1 MEWLQRFKRDVG
13 ILPPD
18 SNTGLG
24 VDKLPWSLSAGGT
37 GFAPPYVAPNPNAI
51 VAPLDSTQRVLCRE
65 GSEEFEPDAVAAK
78 RFLQTFTKRYE
89 APAKVFCSRELEN
102 GLSAYVKREVQKT
115 GVFPTDEQLRGR
127 ARDIMGMQSTAADDA
142 NLLAQ
147 FKNVVQKNS
156 LTSPITTA
164 TGGAAPNHSQPP
176 CLEATDCMI
185 SETPDQE
192 GIFMSDMD
200 LNFTEQELDDLVRRS
215 SETFATS
222 GLTSPGFF

>member
-1 MEWLQRFKRDVG
+1 MEWLQRFKRDAG

-18 SNTGLG
+18 SNTGLSM
-24 VDKLPWSLSAGGT
+24 DKLPWSLSAGGT
-37 GFAPPYVAPNPNAI
+37 GFAPPYVAPNPNA
-51 VAPLDSTQRVLCRE
+51 VFAPLDSNPKIVCRE
-65 GSEEFEPDAVAAK
+65 GSKEFEPDAGTAN

-115 GVFPTDEQLRGR
+115 GVFPTDEQLRVR
-127 ARDIMGMQSTAADDA
+127 ARDIMGMQSTPADDA

-147 FKNVVQKNS
+147 FKSVVQQDS

-164 TGGAAPNHSQPP
+164 TGGAVPPQTQQP
-176 CLEATDCMI
+176 CLAATNCMI
-185 SETPDQE
+185 SEAPDQE
-192 GIFMSDMD
+192 GIFMADMD

-215 SETFATS
+215 TGGFAAS
-222 GLTSPGFF
+222 GLTNSNL